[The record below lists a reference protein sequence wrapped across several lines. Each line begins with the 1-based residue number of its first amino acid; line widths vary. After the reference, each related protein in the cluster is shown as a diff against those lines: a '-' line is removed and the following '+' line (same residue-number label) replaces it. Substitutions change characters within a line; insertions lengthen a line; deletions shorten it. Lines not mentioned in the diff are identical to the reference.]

1 MANAVLSICICAS
14 VLLGWYLLP
23 GELIYG
29 TGFLGMVVGLVV
41 SIPITVVIDEPVHA
55 LYLLDA
61 LDNELNK
68 LGISQSMQPLH
79 TVAANL
85 YHQSFQRIKESIAAS

>member
-1 MANAVLSICICAS
+1 
-14 VLLGWYLLP
+14 
-23 GELIYG
+23 
-29 TGFLGMVVGLVV
+29 MVVGLVV

-85 YHQSFQRIKESIAAS
+85 YHQSFQRIKESIAASELGSLHPLIDNHIREMEAVQYWQ